1 MIVTVVCHSPAG
13 LFSAPSELA
22 GECSV
27 DQPQP
32 IGP

>member
-1 MIVTVVCHSPAG
+1 MIVTVVCTLQQAC
-13 LFSAPSELA
+13 FSAPSELA

-32 IGP
+32 IEP